1 MADHSLVSGTE
12 TKPGVYTTEFWVNL
26 ATQVLG
32 ILQLVGVTGLN
43 VSDKTTL
50 LVQGIVAAAYT
61 LSRGWAKSG
70 VKPSA

>member
-1 MADHSLVSGTE
+1 MAASEFTSGTE

-26 ATQVLG
+26 ATQALG
-32 ILQLVGVTGLN
+32 ILQLVGVTSIN
-43 VSDKTTL
+43 VSDKTVL

-70 VKPSA
+70 VKP

>member
-1 MADHSLVSGTE
+1 MAGEQLTSGTE

-32 ILQLVGVTGLN
+32 IIQLVGITDLN
-43 VSDKTTL
+43 VSDKTVL

-70 VKPSA
+70 VKPS